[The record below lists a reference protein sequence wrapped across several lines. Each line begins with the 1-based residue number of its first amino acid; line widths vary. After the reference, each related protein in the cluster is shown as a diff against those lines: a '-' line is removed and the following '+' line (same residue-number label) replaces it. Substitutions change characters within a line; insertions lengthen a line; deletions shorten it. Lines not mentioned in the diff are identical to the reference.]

1 MSDSVRDLSG
11 RFARREHGE
20 DTEDAETKTK
30 PATSHDEAETL
41 KPYTLYFESRTRKR
55 LDRAFKDAQ
64 HALYPL
70 DFKRNEFYTTLL
82 EVGISHLE
90 EVEQRLREILPPP
103 EPDETNS

>member
-1 MSDSVRDLSG
+1 MRDSVRDLSG
-11 RFARREHGE
+11 RFAQREQGE
-20 DTEDAETKTK
+20 DADGTEDKPKSPASTPKTD
-30 PATSHDEAETL
+30 TEVL

-90 EVEQRLREILPPP
+90 EVEQRLRELLPPP
-103 EPDETNS
+103 EPE